1 MTIAEMEKP
10 NERGLQQVAANER
23 LTFFGLTLPYLLMVT
38 ALVVI
43 PVGWLFYLSFIGR
56 DGSFSFENYERMM
69 KSKAYRKQ
77 SGVALYE
84 VEQNTLMDRGN

>member
-1 MTIAEMEKP
+1 MTIADMEKP

-38 ALVVI
+38 ALIVV

-56 DGSFSFENYERMM
+56 DGSFSFENYERMI
-69 KSKAYRKQ
+69 KSL
-77 SGVALYE
+77 SLIHI
-84 VEQNTLMDRGN
+84 